1 MPNLETLIETLF
13 CTDSLHTAL
22 LMLTDPELDAVFIS
36 SIEHRDLAAEFTNPM
51 ERQFYDDVINGIVE
65 IRTAGAVAVA

>member
-22 LMLTDPELDAVFIS
+22 LMMTDPEIDLVFVS
-36 SIEHRDLAAEFTNPM
+36 AIEHRDLAAEYTNPM
-51 ERQFYDDVINGIVE
+51 ERQFYDDVIEAVIE